1 MMRLPPFRYH
11 APRTVAEALAIRSDA
26 GPDAAYVAGG
36 TDLYPNMKR
45 RQQTPKVVVGLSRVA
60 ELRRVGDRD
69 GRLALGA
76 GLILSDVENDPR
88 IRAVYPGLAY
98 AVSEISTPPLRN
110 MGTLGGNLLLDTR
123 CNYYD
128 QNLEWRQAI
137 DFCMKKDG
145 TICWVAPGS
154 PKCLAVQSAD
164 TVPVLIA
171 MGARV
176 VLASPGSEREVAV
189 EDLYRN
195 DGIDYVTK
203 RPDELL
209 TDVLLPAANG
219 WRASYRKLR
228 RRGAFDFPVL
238 SVGAA
243 VWRDGDLVAA
253 ARLVLGGVASAPI
266 RLVAAESVLL
276 GRPLDEDSI
285 RDAAAAALGLSRPL
299 DNTDFSVLWRKSMTS
314 RYVALA
320 LQDLRR
326 RLNLLS
332 FPSSRTRSP
341 SARSFALDEV
351 RRSTGGS
358 GTVERRV
365 GGSNQLKRRNR
376 IMFR

>member
-1 MMRLPPFRYH
+1 MMRLPKFRYYS
-11 APRTVAEALAIRSDA
+11 PRTAAEAVAIRAGA
-26 GPDAAYVAGG
+26 GPEGAYVAGG

-45 RQQTPKVVVGLSRVA
+45 RQQAPKVVVGLSRVG
-60 ELRRVGDRD
+60 ELARSSEQD
-69 GRLALGA
+69 GTMVLGA
-76 GLILSDVENDPR
+76 GLLLSDVENDPR
-88 IRAVYPGLAY
+88 VRSAYPGLAH

-128 QNLEWRQAI
+128 QNYEWRQAI

-171 MGARV
+171 MGARALLV
-176 VLASPGSEREVAV
+176 SREGEREIAV

-209 TDVLLPAANG
+209 TAVILPKPNG

-243 VWRDGDLVAA
+243 VWREGETVIG
-253 ARLVLGGVASAPI
+253 ARLVLGGIASAPL
-266 RLVAAESVLL
+266 RLAAAEAALV
-276 GRPLDEDSI
+276 GRPLDGDSI
-285 RDAAAAALGLSRPL
+285 ADAAAAAAGPSRPM
-299 DNTDFSVLWRKSMTS
+299 DNTDFSFLWRKEMT
-314 RYVALA
+314 REFVARA
-320 LQDLRR
+320 LRDLQG
-326 RLNLLS
+326 
-332 FPSSRTRSP
+332 
-341 SARSFALDEV
+341 A
-351 RRSTGGS
+351 
-358 GTVERRV
+358 
-365 GGSNQLKRRNR
+365 
-376 IMFR
+376 

>member
-1 MMRLPPFRYH
+1 MMRLPRFRYH
-11 APRTVAEALAIRSDA
+11 APRTIAEAVEIRADS
-26 GPDAAYVAGG
+26 GPEATYVAGG

-45 RQQTPKVVVGLSRVA
+45 RQQTPKVVIGLSRVRELA
-60 ELRRVGDRD
+60 ETSERD
-69 GRLALGA
+69 GGLSLGA
-76 GLILSDVENDPR
+76 GLLLSDVEHDPR
-88 IRAVYPGLAY
+88 VRAAYPGLAH

-128 QNLEWRQAI
+128 QNYEWRQAI

-154 PKCLAVQSAD
+154 AKCLAVQSAD

-171 MGARV
+171 MGARALLV
-176 VLASPGSEREVAV
+176 SREGEREVAV

-209 TDVLLPAANG
+209 TAVLLPKPDG

-243 VWRDGDLVAA
+243 VWREGSTVTA
-253 ARLVLGGVASAPI
+253 ARLVLGGVASAPL
-266 RLVAAESVLL
+266 RLSAAEGALI

-285 RDAAAAALGLSRPL
+285 ADAAAASAGPSRPM
-299 DNTDFSVLWRKSMTS
+299 DNTDFSFLWRKEMT
-314 RYVALA
+314 RKFVALA
-320 LQDLRR
+320 LQDLR
-326 RLNLLS
+326 
-332 FPSSRTRSP
+332 
-341 SARSFALDEV
+341 
-351 RRSTGGS
+351 S
-358 GTVERRV
+358 GDR
-365 GGSNQLKRRNR
+365 GPWKSGA
-376 IMFR
+376 

>member
-1 MMRLPPFRYH
+1 MMRLPKFRYH
-11 APRTVAEALAIRSDA
+11 APRTVGEAIAIRSDA
-26 GPDAAYVAGG
+26 GPDGAYVAGG

-45 RQQTPKVVVGLSRVA
+45 RQQTPKVVVGLSRIP
-60 ELRRVGDRD
+60 ELAALEERD
-69 GRLALGA
+69 GWLAVGGGA
-76 GLILSDVENDPR
+76 LLSAVENHPR
-88 IRAVYPGLAY
+88 VRRDYPGLAH

-128 QNLEWRQAI
+128 QNFEWRQAI

-145 TICWVAPGS
+145 AICWVAPGS

-171 MGARV
+171 MGARA
-176 VLASPGSEREVAV
+176 VLASREGEREIAV

-209 TDVLLPAANG
+209 TRVLLPKPNG

-243 VWRDGDLVAA
+243 VWRDGPTVTA

-266 RLVAAESVLL
+266 RLSVSEAALT
-276 GRPLDEDSI
+276 GRKLDEATI
-285 RDAAAAALGLSRPL
+285 ADAAAAAAGPSRPM
-299 DNTDFSVLWRKSMTS
+299 DNTDFSFLWRKEMTS
-314 RYVALA
+314 KFVSLA
-320 LQDLRR
+320 LRDLR
-326 RLNLLS
+326 
-332 FPSSRTRSP
+332 
-341 SARSFALDEV
+341 D
-351 RRSTGGS
+351 
-358 GTVERRV
+358 
-365 GGSNQLKRRNR
+365 
-376 IMFR
+376 

>member
-1 MMRLPPFRYH
+1 MRLPKFRYYS
-11 APRTVAEALAIRSDA
+11 PRTVAEAVAIRSDA
-26 GPDAAYVAGG
+26 GPESTYVAGG

-45 RQQTPKVVVGLSRVA
+45 RQQTPKVVIGLSRVR
-60 ELRRVGDRD
+60 ELAKTSERG
-69 GRLALGA
+69 GELALGA
-76 GLILSDVENDPR
+76 GLLLSDVENDAR
-88 IRAVYPGLAY
+88 VRAAYPGLAH
-98 AVSEISTPPLRN
+98 AVSEISTPLLRN

-128 QNLEWRQAI
+128 QNYEWRQAI

-171 MGARV
+171 MGARALLV
-176 VLASPGSEREVAV
+176 SREGEREVAV

-209 TDVLLPAANG
+209 TEVILPKPNG

-243 VWRDGDLVAA
+243 VWREAETVTA
-253 ARLVLGGVASAPI
+253 ARLVLGGVASAPL
-266 RLVAAESVLL
+266 RLSAAEAALV
-276 GRPLDEDSI
+276 GRPLDDESI
-285 RDAAAAALGLSRPL
+285 AAASSAAAGPSRPM
-299 DNTDFSVLWRKSMTS
+299 DNTDFSFLWRKDVT
-314 RYVALA
+314 REYVARA
-320 LQDLRR
+320 LRDLRTG
-326 RLNLLS
+326 
-332 FPSSRTRSP
+332 RTGLP
-341 SARSFALDEV
+341 
-351 RRSTGGS
+351 G
-358 GTVERRV
+358 
-365 GGSNQLKRRNR
+365 
-376 IMFR
+376 